1 MVGFICN
8 IFYLTFLLLGFITL
22 PLSTVC
28 KIITQLKMKWSVNEL
43 EFYLQLTYSCRFCV
57 YSTGSCTSLVFQESW
72 GEVVWFSHNFNQ
84 SLWYM
89 NELSL
94 YQVIRSWSAECRGH
108 VSIHFIVILWSKTMK
123 LYFLVSE
130 HRFFLK
136 TGMPMHVSLGIL
148 GSATVVVNSSTNS
161 FCTLQ

>member
-1 MVGFICN
+1 MQNYHPTEDEMICQW
-8 IFYLTFLLLGFITL
+8 IGV
-22 PLSTVC
+22 LS
-28 KIITQLKMKWSVNEL
+28 K
-43 EFYLQLTYSCRFCV
+43 LTYSCRFCV

-108 VSIHFIVILWSKTMK
+108 VSIHFIVILWSKTMI

-161 FCTLQ
+161 FCTYSKWRAYIYACQELVATHKGMY